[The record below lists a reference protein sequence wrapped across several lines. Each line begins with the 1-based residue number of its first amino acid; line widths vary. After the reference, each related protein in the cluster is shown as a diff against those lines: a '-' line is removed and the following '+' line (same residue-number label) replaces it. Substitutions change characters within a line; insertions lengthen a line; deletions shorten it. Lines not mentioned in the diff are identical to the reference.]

1 MPPTMTDILQAKFIG
16 ELPDSNEQW
25 SIALTADQTVVLLNN
40 DHAPRAIVDGKL
52 VVIAARRGEQQE
64 LI

>member
-1 MPPTMTDILQAKFIG
+1 MKASDIFKATFIG

-25 SIALTADQTVVLLNN
+25 QVAVYDGTVVLVNN
-40 DHAPRAIVDGKL
+40 DHDPRAVINGKL
-52 VVIAARRGEQQE
+52 VVLKAKVDQGD